1 VSLADR
7 LSIIVTNEQMI
18 NSAYRAKFALFGW
31 WPATFSACP
40 LIIKRYLVQTS
51 QNRLVLVGGWCEIY
65 EQTIT
70 RLTFGKL
77 ITRIATPMTDQ
88 MFCRKTSDHLK
99 SVCRS

>member
-1 VSLADR
+1 
-7 LSIIVTNEQMI
+7 MI

-31 WPATFSACP
+31 WSATFSAFP
-40 LIIKRYLVQTS
+40 LIIKGYLVQMS
-51 QNRLVLVGGWCEIY
+51 QNRFVLVGDRCEIY

>member
-31 WPATFSACP
+31 WSATFSAFP
-40 LIIKRYLVQTS
+40 LIIKGYLVQMS
-51 QNRLVLVGGWCEIY
+51 QNRFLIVGDRCEIY

-77 ITRIATPMTDQ
+77 ITRIATPMTEQ